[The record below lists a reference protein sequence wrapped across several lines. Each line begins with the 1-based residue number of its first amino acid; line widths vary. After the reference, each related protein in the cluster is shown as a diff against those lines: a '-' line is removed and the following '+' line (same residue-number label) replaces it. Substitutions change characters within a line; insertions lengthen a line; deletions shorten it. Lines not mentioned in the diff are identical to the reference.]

1 MSKPTRINTHST
13 VVELLSQLG
22 DPIRLRMLRVLER
35 EELAVGELVR
45 VLQIPQSSG
54 SRHLKV
60 LLDGEWVF
68 KRTSGP
74 SAYYR
79 VVLDDLRD
87 DQRGI
92 WIPIRDQLGTD
103 PEHAE
108 DDRRLKSVLA
118 ERMTDSESFF
128 GKHAGEWDDLRSDLF
143 GQRFTDQAMLGLI
156 DPSWTIADLGCG
168 TGNCSELLCPWVKKV
183 IAVDASEAMLDA
195 ARDRIPDQTNIEFVL
210 GDLSKLPL
218 KKGSVDAA
226 ACFLVLHHLD
236 NPGAALSEMA
246 RIVSDRHGGG
256 CALIVDMFA
265 HNRNEYKHTMGH
277 QHLGFTE
284 SQISKMLKDS
294 GFRSVRI
301 NKLRPGVDASGPSL
315 FAAVARV

>member
-1 MSKPTRINTHST
+1 MPRPARTNSQSP
-13 VVELLSQLG
+13 VVELLGQLG

-79 VVLDDLRD
+79 VVLDDLRA

-92 WIPIRDQLGTD
+92 WVPIRDQLGAD
-103 PEHAE
+103 PEYAE

-118 ERMTDSESFF
+118 ERMTDSEAFF
-128 GKHAGEWDDLRSDLF
+128 GKHAGEWDDLRSNLF

-156 DPSWTIADLGCG
+156 DPFWTIADLGCG

-195 ARDRIPDQTNIEFVL
+195 ARDRIPDRSNIEFVL
-210 GDLSKLPL
+210 GDLTKLPL
-218 KKGSVDAA
+218 KKGSVDAV

-236 NPGAALSEMA
+236 DPGAALSEMA
-246 RIVSDRHGGG
+246 RVVSDKHGGG
-256 CALIVDMFA
+256 YALIVDMFA

-284 SQISKMLKDS
+284 SQISKLLKDS

-315 FAAVARV
+315 FAAVARI

>member
-1 MSKPTRINTHST
+1 MPKTHRT
-13 VVELLSQLG
+13 NPHHAVVELLSQLG

-92 WIPIRDQLGTD
+92 WIPIRDQLGAD
-103 PEHAE
+103 PEYAE

-118 ERMTDSESFF
+118 ERMTDSGSFF
-128 GKHAGEWDDLRSDLF
+128 GKHAGEWDDLRSELF

-156 DPSWTIADLGCG
+156 NPSWTIADLGCG

-195 ARDRIPDQTNIEFVL
+195 ARDRIPDRTNVDFVL
-210 GDLSKLPL
+210 GDLGRLPL
-218 KKGSVDAA
+218 KKGSADAA

-236 NPGAALSEMA
+236 DPGAALSEMA
-246 RIVSDRHGGG
+246 RIVTDKNGGG

-284 SQISKMLKDS
+284 SQITRLLKDA

-315 FAAVARV
+315 FAAVARI

>member
-1 MSKPTRINTHST
+1 MQTPPHPNTHDT
-13 VVELLSQLG
+13 IVELLTQLG
-22 DPIRLRMLRVLER
+22 DPIRLRMLRVLEH

-60 LLDGEWVF
+60 LLDGQWVF

-79 VVLDDLRD
+79 VVLDDLSTER
-87 DQRGI
+87 RTI
-92 WIPIRDQLGTD
+92 WVSIREQLGSD
-103 PEHAE
+103 PVHAE
-108 DDRRLKSVLA
+108 DDRRLRAVLA
-118 ERMTDSESFF
+118 ERMTDSASFF

-168 TGNCSELLCPWVKKV
+168 TGNCSELLCPWVKRV
-183 IAVDASEAMLDA
+183 IAIDANETMLDA
-195 ARDRIPDQTNIEFVL
+195 ARDRVVDQSNIDFVT
-210 GDLSKLPL
+210 GDLAALPL
-218 KKGSVDAA
+218 EDGSVDAA
-226 ACFLVLHHLD
+226 VCFLVLHHLD
-236 NPGAALSEMA
+236 NPLKALTEMA
-246 RIVSDRHGGG
+246 RIVTNANGGG
-256 CALIVDMFA
+256 CVLVVDMCA
-265 HNRNEYKHTMGH
+265 HTRNEYRHSMGH

-284 SQISKMLKDS
+284 EQISQMLADA
-294 GFRSVRI
+294 GFQSIRV

-315 FAAVARV
+315 FAAVARI

>member
-1 MSKPTRINTHST
+1 MPRPARTNSQSP
-13 VVELLSQLG
+13 VVELLGQLG

-79 VVLDDLRD
+79 VVLDDLRA

-92 WIPIRDQLGTD
+92 WVPIRDQLGAD
-103 PEHAE
+103 PEYAE

-118 ERMTDSESFF
+118 ERMTDSDSFF
-128 GKHAGEWDDLRSDLF
+128 GKHAGEWDDLRSNLF

-156 DPSWTIADLGCG
+156 DPFWTIADLGCG

-195 ARDRIPDQTNIEFVL
+195 ARDRIPDRSNIEFVL
-210 GDLSKLPL
+210 GDLTKLPL
-218 KKGSVDAA
+218 KKGSVDAV

-236 NPGAALSEMA
+236 DPGAALSEMA
-246 RIVSDRHGGG
+246 RVVSDKHGGG
-256 CALIVDMFA
+256 YALIVDMFA

-284 SQISKMLKDS
+284 SQISKLLKDS

-315 FAAVARV
+315 FAAVARI